1 MTVKWHEM
9 SCRQTNGTLKPNILE
24 TQTHKITQG
33 YGALQSPKSL
43 SQKYRPDIEE
53 LRVKIT
59 VVQIQDERPV
69 ML

>member
-1 MTVKWHEM
+1 MF
-9 SCRQTNGTLKPNILE
+9 CRQTNGTLKPKILE
-24 TQTHKITQG
+24 TQTQG

-59 VVQIQDERPV
+59 VVQI
-69 ML
+69 

>member
-1 MTVKWHEM
+1 MDEPRSNKSLYEM
-9 SCRQTNGTLKPNILE
+9 FCRQTNGTLKPKILE
-24 TQTHKITQG
+24 TQTQG

-59 VVQIQDERPV
+59 VVQI
-69 ML
+69 